1 MSAAKPDDL
10 RLVRSTPFP
19 KHKTTGCRSKGIP
32 DKMALEGN
40 QGGDHIA
47 SKMQGTPVG
56 LGKLRA
62 TGRYLILH
70 WGYVPV
76 GCRTAQAAY

>member
-1 MSAAKPDDL
+1 
-10 RLVRSTPFP
+10 
-19 KHKTTGCRSKGIP
+19 
-32 DKMALEGN
+32 MALEGN